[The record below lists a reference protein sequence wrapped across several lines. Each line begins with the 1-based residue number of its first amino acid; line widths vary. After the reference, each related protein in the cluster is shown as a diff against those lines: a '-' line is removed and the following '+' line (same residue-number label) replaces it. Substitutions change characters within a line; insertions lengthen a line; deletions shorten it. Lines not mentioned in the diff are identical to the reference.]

1 MTHRGKPVTG
11 PDGTTYR
18 SKAAAARALGDAE
31 NTFGLIA
38 AHWTWWLQGKL
49 TSGAVVTDY
58 DVAQMMVGLKQARA
72 KANPQHRDNYI
83 DEVGYAAIAGELAA
97 NA

>member
-1 MTHRGKPVTG
+1 MNRSDILDTAKTYVTRDRNATHGNPE
-11 PDGTTYR
+11 D
-18 SKAAAARALGDAE
+18 
-31 NTFGLIA
+31 TFGLIA